1 MAGLL
6 CLPESDL
13 PDMTEKK
20 THFGF
25 SQVDLAEKAEKVA
38 GVFNRVARRYDLM
51 NDLMSAGLHR
61 AWKLFAVG
69 QAGIRKG
76 FRVLDIAGG
85 TGDLALSL
93 AKAAGETGQVWLT
106 DINEAM
112 LHLGRDKLL
121 NQGYIAPVAVCDA
134 EQLPFPDNYFDRV
147 SVSFGLRNM
156 TCKEAALSEMK
167 RVLRPGGKLLV
178 LEFSRI
184 WQPLQGLYD
193 LYSFTVLPWLGKRIA
208 KDEDSYR
215 YLAESIRMHP
225 DQESLAQML
234 KEAGFVSVTY
244 FNLTAG
250 IAALHTG
257 LKL

>member
-1 MAGLL
+1 MH
-6 CLPESDL
+6 
-13 PDMTEKK
+13 KK
-20 THFGF
+20 THFGY
-25 SQVDLAEKAEKVA
+25 SEVDEQEKAKKVA
-38 GVFNRVARRYDLM
+38 GVFSQVADRYDLM
-51 NDLMSAGLHR
+51 NDLMSAGMHR
-61 AWKLFAVG
+61 AWKAFTVL

-85 TGDLALSL
+85 TGDLALSF
-93 AKAAGETGQVWLT
+93 ARQAGDSGQVWLT
-106 DINEAM
+106 DINEPM

-121 NQGYIAPVAVCDA
+121 NQGYIVPVLLCDA

-156 TCKEAALSEMK
+156 THKEVALSEMR
-167 RVLRPGGKLLV
+167 RVLKPGGKLLI

-184 WQPLQGLYD
+184 WKPLQSLYD
-193 LYSFTVLPWLGKRIA
+193 SYSFSVLPWLGRHIA
-208 KDEDSYR
+208 EDEDSYR

-225 DQESLAQML
+225 DQESLLQMMQ
-234 KEAGFVSVTY
+234 EAGFVGVNY

-257 LKL
+257 MKL

>member
-1 MAGLL
+1 
-6 CLPESDL
+6 
-13 PDMTEKK
+13 MTNKK
-20 THFGF
+20 THFGYR
-25 SQVDLAEKAEKVA
+25 QIDEQEKSEKVA

-61 AWKLFAVG
+61 AWKAFAVT
-69 QAGIRKG
+69 QAAVRNG

-85 TGDLALSL
+85 TGDLALSF
-93 AKAAGETGQVWLT
+93 ARQAGDAGQVWLT
-106 DINEAM
+106 DINESM
-112 LHLGRDKLL
+112 LRLGRDKLL
-121 NQGYIAPVAVCDA
+121 NQGYIVPVVACDA

-156 TCKEAALSEMK
+156 THKEVALSEMN
-167 RVLRPGGKLLV
+167 RVLKPGGKLLI

-184 WQPLQGLYD
+184 WKPLQGLYD
-193 LYSFTVLPWLGKRIA
+193 RYSFSVLPWLGQHVA
-208 KDEDSYR
+208 QDADSYR

-225 DQESLAQML
+225 DQESLLQML
-234 KEAGFVSVTY
+234 QEAGFVGVKY